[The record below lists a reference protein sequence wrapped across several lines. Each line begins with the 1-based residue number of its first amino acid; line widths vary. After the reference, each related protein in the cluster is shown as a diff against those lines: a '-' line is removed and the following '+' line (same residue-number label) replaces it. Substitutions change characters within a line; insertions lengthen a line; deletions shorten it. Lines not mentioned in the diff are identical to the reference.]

1 MIQPELVPVLLLFAI
16 MIVINLVGIRAVRN
30 RSAQRKERVPFEQTS
45 EALRHRS
52 DQVMLQIEEFSR
64 DVSGRVDNKIQY
76 LEVLLAEA
84 DRKIEHLKHLDNQDH

>member
-1 MIQPELVPVLLLFAI
+1 MIQPGLVYVLLLCAI
-16 MIVINLVGIRAVRN
+16 LIVINLVGIRAVRN
-30 RSAQRKERVPFEQTS
+30 RTVHRKERVPFEPS
-45 EALRHRS
+45 PEALRHRS